1 MKIKILRQAMPDS
14 QPYWQEFYYEWKEN
28 QTVAGM
34 LEELN
39 YKDDLTDIS
48 GHPARRIQWEC
59 SCLQGMCGACA
70 MVINNR
76 PALACETFLRDLGDA
91 AVTLEPLRKFPTVC
105 DLVVDRGIMQE
116 NLKKANAYIG
126 EYRETLIKSILPP
139 LGDVFSR
146 GRIDGCAFNQRIP
159 READPKEYEHMY
171 AAGKCLKCGLCLEVC
186 PNYDGG
192 QIFYGAAFAND
203 CYLIAFRSKSMNN
216 AVRDSYNAHFAKGCS
231 KALSCVDVCPMKI
244 PTLASIAKMNR
255 GKN

>member
-14 QPYWQEFYYEWKEN
+14 QPYWQEFSYERKEN

-39 YKDDLTDIS
+39 YKDDLTDIN

-70 MVINNR
+70 MVINHR

-91 AVTLEPLRKFPTVC
+91 AVTLEPLRKFPTIC
-105 DLVVDRGIMQE
+105 DLVVDRGSMQE

-126 EYRETLIKSILPP
+126 EYRE
-139 LGDVFSR
+139 
-146 GRIDGCAFNQRIP
+146 
-159 READPKEYEHMY
+159 ADTKEYEHMY

-192 QIFYGAAFAND
+192 KTFYGAAFAND
-203 CYLIAFRSKSMNN
+203 CYLIASRSGSMETS
-216 AVRDSYNAHFAKGCS
+216 VRDAYSAHFAKGCS
-231 KALSCVDVCPMKI
+231 KSLSCVDVCPMKI
-244 PTLASIAKMNR
+244 PTLASIARMNR

>member
-14 QPYWQEFYYEWKEN
+14 QPYWQEFSYEWKEN

-48 GHPARRIQWEC
+48 GNPARRIQWEC

-70 MVINNR
+70 MVINHR
-76 PALACETFLRDLGDA
+76 PALACETFLRNLGDA
-91 AVTLEPLRKFPTVC
+91 VVTLEPLRKFPTIC
-105 DLVVDRGIMQE
+105 DLVVDRGSMQE

-126 EYRETLIKSILPP
+126 EYRE
-139 LGDVFSR
+139 
-146 GRIDGCAFNQRIP
+146 
-159 READPKEYEHMY
+159 ADTKEYEHMY

-192 QIFYGAAFAND
+192 QTFFGAAFAND
-203 CYLIAFRSKSMNN
+203 CYLIASRSGSMETS
-216 AVRDSYNAHFAKGCS
+216 VREAYGAHFAKGCS

-255 GKN
+255 GKNRNDS